1 MQIIQAASVTAPDK
15 PAAPAE
21 GAAPTAPT
29 PPQQQEPCEPQSQQP
44 QSQQPQPQQQGPSGP
59 PPKGIEKTVNAAP
72 ARPAKKVPE
81 LIYRNEQLSQEELRA
96 QLPKYKFD
104 KATIKAQLQDLDQ
117 SIEARLSKFL
127 S

>member
-29 PPQQQEPCEPQSQQP
+29 PPQQQEPREAPS
-44 QSQQPQPQQQGPSGP
+44 QPQPQQQGPSGP